1 MGKRDD
7 HASDQHYDDAYGLT
21 VGGRAARRCPP
32 FLNGGIAQM
41 VHYKKVIQGI
51 TQYINDE
58 FISRFTGSW
67 KAWVLGTATAL
78 AAARMDNIFQ
88 ALRENAA
95 LKVLGLVDGENIDA
109 EAVLAELKKQ
119 AQKGTATVSLP
130 VLGAVTFGPAD
141 VDALYRNIMGA

>member
-1 MGKRDD
+1 
-7 HASDQHYDDAYGLT
+7 
-21 VGGRAARRCPP
+21 
-32 FLNGGIAQM
+32 M

-78 AAARMDNIFQ
+78 VAARMDNIFQ
-88 ALRENAA
+88 ALRDNAA
-95 LKVLGLVDGENIDA
+95 LKVLGLVDGETIDA

-119 AQKGTATVSLP
+119 AQKGAATVSLP

-141 VDALYRNIMGA
+141 VDAIYRNIMGA